1 LSLNDKINEMQ
12 QPSYAKAVTSSSGF
26 QPIVGSA
33 TCAGAVPQSSQDTV
47 TGDRTKAVNPVM
59 HGLQRSHS
67 AMSLDRDSNS
77 SSFLPQPR
85 GRKHQKKQS
94 ANKRD
99 VAQGSTPS
107 LDRVSVSSYEVP
119 RTHKKKQKRNKF
131 ISGTVS
137 PNSSA
142 FKGAPMPD
150 RHLFIYRVDKSAS
163 DRDISAFLVARQFNV
178 RELTCVSNE
187 NAKFKSFK
195 LTVPVTEYSNLFDG
209 NLWPAGVRVRKY
221 ISPKSE
227 YSS

>member
-1 LSLNDKINEMQ
+1 
-12 QPSYAKAVTSSSGF
+12 
-26 QPIVGSA
+26 
-33 TCAGAVPQSSQDTV
+33 
-47 TGDRTKAVNPVM
+47 
-59 HGLQRSHS
+59 
-67 AMSLDRDSNS
+67 
-77 SSFLPQPR
+77 
-85 GRKHQKKQS
+85 
-94 ANKRD
+94 
-99 VAQGSTPS
+99 
-107 LDRVSVSSYEVP
+107 
-119 RTHKKKQKRNKF
+119 
-131 ISGTVS
+131 
-137 PNSSA
+137 
-142 FKGAPMPD
+142 MPD